1 MDLIPHRNTGKST
14 KNYGTH
20 CLHLKL
26 NLIRNPGQQTVDKY
40 HLEGINEIQRGHKST
55 V

>member
-20 CLHLKL
+20 RLHSEL
-26 NLIRNPGQQTVDKY
+26 NPMRNPGLQTTDKY
-40 HLEGINEIQRGHKST
+40 HLEGINEIQRRHKST

>member
-1 MDLIPHRNTGKST
+1 MDLIPHQNTGKSM

-20 CLHLKL
+20 HLHLEL
-26 NLIRNPGQQTVDKY
+26 NPIQNPGQQTTDKY
-40 HLEGINEIQRGHKST
+40 HLEGINKIQQRHKST